1 MTPSHWTMT
10 KYRIWT
16 LLFGITLL
24 AVACSDSDDPIESS
38 EDVDIRP
45 VDHSDAGPM
54 PNGDDDSDVGPQ
66 LDGGPENDASEAPDT
81 GTADTGTPNTGSPDT
96 DTGSPNT
103 DTGTPD
109 TGSPDTDTGT
119 PDTGT
124 PDPDTGT
131 PDTGAPDTDEEPD
144 TSLPPL
150 AGDTC
155 EDAIDVT
162 EGGFWEGEST
172 LDMTNAYDPSMDAE
186 HNCVGTNF
194 SDKDRVYVVSPDE
207 DTTYKVR
214 VEPISSNFDPMIYVR
229 TDCDADACIAGTQLI
244 SLTFDAPGGQDSFII
259 VDGFIGTS
267 GDFDLKVTIE

>member
-1 MTPSHWTMT
+1 MTSS
-10 KYRIWT
+10 RWT
-16 LLFGITLL
+16 LTKSGLWAVFLSIALIT
-24 AVACSDSDDPIESS
+24 VACADSDAPVESS

-45 VDHSDAGPM
+45 VDDSDAGPL
-54 PNGDDDSDVGPQ
+54 PNGGDEIDVGPQ
-66 LDGGPENDASEAPDT
+66 LDAEPESDADETPDTGSPDSDT
-81 GTADTGTPNTGSPDT
+81 GTADTGTPDPDIGSPDT
-96 DTGSPNT
+96 GTADTGS
-103 DTGTPD
+103 
-109 TGSPDTDTGT
+109 
-119 PDTGT
+119 
-124 PDPDTGT
+124 
-131 PDTGAPDTDEEPD
+131 PDTGAPDTGEEPD